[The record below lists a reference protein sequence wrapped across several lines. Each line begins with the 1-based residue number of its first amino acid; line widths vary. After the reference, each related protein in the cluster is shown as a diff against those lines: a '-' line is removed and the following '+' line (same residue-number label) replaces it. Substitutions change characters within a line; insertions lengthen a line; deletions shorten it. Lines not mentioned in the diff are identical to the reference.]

1 MRKDVYIIALCA
13 LMLGGCGKK
22 AEIKEGSATYT
33 NDKGEVTYAKVKLK
47 DGRLSEVEI
56 DETANGKDKTKKE
69 LGNAYEMKQ
78 ASKIGKE
85 WYQQIDFLENYI
97 VKNGVDTI
105 KLNKEGKAENSDVTT
120 GCTIRIDGFLK
131 AVRDAEKNAA

>member
-1 MRKDVYIIALCA
+1 MKKEAYIICLSAL
-13 LMLGGCGKK
+13 LLGGCTSK
-22 AEIKEGSATYT
+22 AEIKEGKATYT
-33 NDKGEVTYAKVKLK
+33 NDKGEVTTANVKLK
-47 DGRLSEVEI
+47 DGRLNEVEI

-85 WYQQIDFLENYI
+85 WYQQIEFLENYI
-97 VKNGVDTI
+97 VRNGVEDI
-105 KLNKEGKAENSDVTT
+105 KVNSEGKAESNDVTS

-131 AVRDAEKNAA
+131 AVKEAEKNAK

>member
-1 MRKDVYIIALCA
+1 MKKEAYIICLSAL
-13 LMLGGCGKK
+13 LLGGCTSKS
-22 AEIKEGSATYT
+22 EIKEGKATYT
-33 NDKGEVTYAKVKLK
+33 NDKGEVTTANVKLK
-47 DGRLSEVEI
+47 DGRLNEVEI

-85 WYQQIDFLENYI
+85 WYQQIEFLENYI
-97 VKNGVDTI
+97 VRNGVEDI
-105 KLNKEGKAENSDVTT
+105 KVNSEGKAESNDVTS

-131 AVRDAEKNAA
+131 AVKEAEKNAK